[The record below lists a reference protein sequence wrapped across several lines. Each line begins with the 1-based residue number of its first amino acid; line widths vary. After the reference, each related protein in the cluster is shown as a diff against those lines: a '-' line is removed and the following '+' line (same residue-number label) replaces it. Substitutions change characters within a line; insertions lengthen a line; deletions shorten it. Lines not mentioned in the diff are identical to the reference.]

1 MFFFFLCSVYTIWY
15 EAFFFQHPPKKPI
28 VFYLME
34 VNILSKMIVIGDFY
48 WIFALAV
55 C

>member
-1 MFFFFLCSVYTIWY
+1 MFFFFPLLCVYYLVRSI
-15 EAFFFQHPPKKPI
+15 FFSSIPKKPI

-34 VNILSKMIVIGDFY
+34 VNILSKMIVVGDFY

>member
-1 MFFFFLCSVYTIWY
+1 MFFFPFALCILFGTKH
-15 EAFFFQHPPKKPI
+15 FFSSIPKKPI

-34 VNILSKMIVIGDFY
+34 VNILSKMIVVGDFY

>member
-1 MFFFFLCSVYTIWY
+1 MFFFSLCSVYTIWY
-15 EAFFFQHPPKKPI
+15 EAFFSSIPKKLI

-34 VNILSKMIVIGDFY
+34 VNILSKMIVVGDFY
-48 WIFALAV
+48 WIFALEV